1 MPEINAF
8 THSLLNL
15 LPVSLAIK
23 KGRLWWLG
31 HVEHKDDA
39 DWVEWRMLME
49 TKGTGTRDTQR
60 EPWWNLSKGLRR
72 AL

>member
-1 MPEINAF
+1 MCVVFVSFYGLMPEINAF

-39 DWVEWRMLME
+39 D
-49 TKGTGTRDTQR
+49 
-60 EPWWNLSKGLRR
+60 
-72 AL
+72 